1 MTQATLS
8 LSLARIIS
16 QGLVAET
23 AAENPVAAVENMLA
37 LQAQLPSS
45 IPWAINLRIKTP
57 SIGAINEAFESA
69 GLVRS
74 WPMRGTIHVTSA
86 KDHHWLRQVLRH
98 RYRAWMRSVEEEGLT
113 RARIEEAA

>member
-1 MTQATLS
+1 MTQAALS

-16 QGLVAET
+16 QGLVEET
-23 AAENPVAAVENMLA
+23 AADDPIAAVDNMLA

-45 IPWAINLRIKTP
+45 IPWAINLRVKQP
-57 SIGAINEAFESA
+57 SVNAIDEAFESA

-98 RYRAWMRSVEEEGLT
+98 RYRAWMRSFEEEGLT
-113 RARIEEAA
+113 RAY

>member
-1 MTQATLS
+1 MTQAALS

-23 AAENPVAAVENMLA
+23 AADNPIAAVDNMLA

-45 IPWAINLRIKTP
+45 IPWAINLRVKQP

-69 GLVRS
+69 ELVRS
-74 WPMRGTIHVTSA
+74 WPMRGTILSPARRTIIGCVRCFDIGIA
-86 KDHHWLRQVLRH
+86 RGCVPLRKRD
-98 RYRAWMRSVEEEGLT
+98 
-113 RARIEEAA
+113 

>member
-1 MTQATLS
+1 MTQAALS

-23 AAENPVAAVENMLA
+23 AADNPIAAVDNMLA

-45 IPWAINLRIKTP
+45 IPWAINLRVKQP
-57 SIGAINEAFESA
+57 SIGAIDKAFESA
-69 GLVRS
+69 ELVRS

-98 RYRAWMRSVEEEGLT
+98 RYRAWMRPL
-113 RARIEEAA
+113 RKRD